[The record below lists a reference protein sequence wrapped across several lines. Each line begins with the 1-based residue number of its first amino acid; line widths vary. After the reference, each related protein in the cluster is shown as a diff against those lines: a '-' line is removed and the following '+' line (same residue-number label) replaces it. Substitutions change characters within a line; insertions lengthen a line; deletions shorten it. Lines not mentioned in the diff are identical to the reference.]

1 MKKKDG
7 REWWWC
13 ARYEEATCYN
23 EFGWNHQK
31 LSAKLKKSNIL
42 RLKLRK
48 TSENNLLILL
58 FGLVNHEK
66 IYWGRDCIDDRE
78 TQIGCEQKVYNGSE
92 IELCV
97 CRGEGC
103 NKEMGD
109 VSTSTAK
116 PTTTHKGIK
125 HFLNAHF

>member
-1 MKKKDG
+1 MLK
-7 REWWWC
+7 
-13 ARYEEATCYN
+13 TC
-23 EFGWNHQK
+23 
-31 LSAKLKKSNIL
+31 
-42 RLKLRK
+42 
-48 TSENNLLILL
+48 ENNLLTLL
-58 FGLVNHEK
+58 FRLVNHEK

-92 IELCV
+92 IEVCV

-103 NKEMGD
+103 NKEMGE

-125 HFLNAHF
+125 HLFDALFFN

>member
-1 MKKKDG
+1 MRKIY
-7 REWWWC
+7 WC
-13 ARYEEATCYN
+13 SFFR
-23 EFGWNHQK
+23 
-31 LSAKLKKSNIL
+31 
-42 RLKLRK
+42 
-48 TSENNLLILL
+48 
-58 FGLVNHEK
+58 LVNHEK

-92 IELCV
+92 IEVCV

-125 HFLNAHF
+125 HFLNAHFSIDIQKYSLIYLALQENS

>member
-1 MKKKDG
+1 M
-7 REWWWC
+7 
-13 ARYEEATCYN
+13 
-23 EFGWNHQK
+23 
-31 LSAKLKKSNIL
+31 LKFCWRHL
-42 RLKLRK
+42 RIIHWYSFFR
-48 TSENNLLILL
+48 
-58 FGLVNHEK
+58 LVNHEK

-92 IELCV
+92 IEVCV

-125 HFLNAHF
+125 HFLMLYFSIDIHKKFSMKNWFDPFLSNPRYWIAMFLLLALWWLHSR